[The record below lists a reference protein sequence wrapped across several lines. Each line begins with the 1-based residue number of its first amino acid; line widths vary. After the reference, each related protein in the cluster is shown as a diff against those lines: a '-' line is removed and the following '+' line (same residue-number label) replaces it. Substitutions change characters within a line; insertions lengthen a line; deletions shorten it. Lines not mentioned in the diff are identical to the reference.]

1 MTGSEVGSYVSGSVT
16 HDSGRILVDVVAEAR
31 PRFRVAGILPAV
43 QTRLMCAMKQPAS
56 PWRTWMYSTSG

>member
-31 PRFRVAGILPAV
+31 PRFRVAGILPAF

-56 PWRTWMYSTSG
+56 P